1 MSAGKYNFTCEQGAT
16 FDRIVTYKDSDG
28 TAVDLSNYTAN
39 MHIRE
44 YAGGPLIVA
53 FSSNASSNGACIIS
67 GSVDDSEDGAN
78 GNVRVFMAA
87 SNTSIL
93 PAKSLRYDLELR
105 SQTGHVTRLIEGKF
119 NVVPEITS

>member
-16 FDRIVTYKDSDG
+16 FDRIITYKDANG
-28 TAVDLSNYTAN
+28 TAVDLSNYFAN
-39 MHIRE
+39 MHVRE

-53 FSSNASSNGACIIS
+53 FSSNATANGACVIS
-67 GSVDDSEDGAN
+67 GSSEDSEDGAN
-78 GNVRVFMAA
+78 GNVRIYMAA
-87 SNTSIL
+87 ANTVNL